1 MTPRIVAH
9 RGNSWVAPENTLA
22 ALVSAARAE
31 ADMVEIDLQ
40 MTTDGVG
47 VVFHDHPLGRT
58 AAGTGLLR
66 NLDSAAVAALDVGS
80 WFDPVFADTRV
91 PLLAEVLEVLR
102 RYESLGLLLEV
113 SGPWKADALA
123 RELATIGDAG
133 LEDRVIVQSFDAASL
148 EISRDTAPALQRG
161 YLSATWDD
169 SVMATCAQVDAQ
181 WCNLTWDTISDNP
194 GVVESNRAR
203 GLRTMAWT
211 VNEPDMWAAAVDAGV
226 DGIITDRPDRLRGWL
241 AARH

>member
-9 RGNSWVAPENTLA
+9 RGNSSVAPENTLA
-22 ALVSAARAE
+22 ALVSAARAD
-31 ADMVEIDLQ
+31 AHMIEIDLQ

-66 NLDSAAVAALDVGS
+66 DLDSAAVAGLDVGS
-80 WFDPVFADTRV
+80 WFDPAFAGTAV
-91 PLLAEVLEVLR
+91 PLLPEVLELLR

-123 RELATIGDAG
+123 RELATISDAG
-133 LEDRVIVQSFDAASL
+133 LAERVIVQSFALESL
-148 EISRDTAPALQRG
+148 EISRDVAPSLQLG
-161 YLSATWDD
+161 YLSATWGD
-169 SVMATCAQVDAQ
+169 SVMESCAQVDAQ
-181 WCNLTWDTISDNP
+181 WCNVNWDVIGENP
-194 GVVESNRAR
+194 DVVEANRER

-211 VNEPDMWAAAVDAGV
+211 VNEPEKWAAAIDAGV

-241 AARH
+241 AARR

>member
-1 MTPRIVAH
+1 MSPRIIAH

-22 ALVSAARAE
+22 ALASAARAD

-66 NLDSAAVAALDVGS
+66 DLDSAAVADLDVGS
-80 WFDPVFADTRV
+80 WFDPAFTATRV
-91 PLLAEVLEVLR
+91 PLLAEVLEVLQ
-102 RYESLGLLLEV
+102 RYESMGLLLEV
-113 SGPWKADALA
+113 SGPWEADALA

-133 LEDRVIVQSFDAASL
+133 LGERVIVQSFDAESL
-148 EISRDTAPALQRG
+148 EISRETAPALQRG
-161 YLSATWDD
+161 YLSATWSD
-169 SVMATCAQVDAQ
+169 SVLATCEQVEAQ
-181 WCNLTWDTISDNP
+181 WCNLFWDAISGGD
-194 GVVESNRAR
+194 GVLESLRER

-211 VNEPDMWAAAVDAGV
+211 MNEPDGWAAAVDAGV
-226 DGIITDRPDRLRGWL
+226 AGIITDRPDRLRGWL
-241 AARH
+241 AARR